1 MPMTMRLFRTAIAVL
16 ATAAVLLTGAWAGGT
31 CAPARAQGGL
41 PRAAIAAGLAEHRE
55 TAQIPVGDGL
65 VVNGQ
70 AMQLSVVYT
79 TDAPAQVIAFY
90 AEAFRARG
98 LLPIAAADRRFAHLS
113 VFDPADGLQ
122 RGVTALVEPSGHT
135 LILLSASD
143 PQGLPKLLA
152 RAPEAPYPVPEAHRA
167 FLGYSSE
174 DGNAKAH
181 SGQFVTSL
189 GTAQVAQYYRERLGA
204 QGYVERSDRS
214 GEGLLVFTKGNG
226 SVSIA
231 LQVLDQGGGSAVFVN
246 HVEGTP

>member
-1 MPMTMRLFRTAIAVL
+1 MTMRLFRTAIAVL

-41 PRAAIAAGLAEHRE
+41 PRAANAGGLAEHRE

-98 LLPIAAADRRFAHLS
+98 LLPIASADRRFAHVS

-122 RGVTALVEPSGHT
+122 RGVTTLVESSGHT
-135 LILLSASD
+135 LILLSVSD
-143 PQGLPKLLA
+143 PQGLPKVLA

-181 SGQFVTSL
+181 SGQFATSL
-189 GTAQVAQYYRERLGA
+189 GTAQVAQYYREWLGA
-204 QGYVERSDRS
+204 QGYVERSDQS